1 MRQGL
6 AAELR
11 DILKRAA
18 ELEEEAGGEEALREL
33 GRERVYPEGD
43 CGESGVPC
51 WHLQEAAQF
60 VAEDIAESMGLDSEV
75 LSVALTE
82 AMKCDSACGEK
93 YRTPKGDFKGGKGEA
108 FKTCEEYARQC
119 CSGVK
124 DPTAFCAYLGRRAGK
139 I

>member
-1 MRQGL
+1 MRL
-6 AAELR
+6 AEELR
-11 DILKRAA
+11 SILRRAA
-18 ELEEEAGGEEALREL
+18 DLEEEAGGQEEDSS
-33 GRERVYPEGD
+33 EGD
-43 CGESGVPC
+43 CGGDGVPC

-60 VAEDIAESMGLDSEV
+60 VAEDIAESMGLDAEV

-108 FKTCEEYARQC
+108 FKTCEKYALDC

-124 DPTAFCAYLGRRAGK
+124 DASAFCAYLGRRAGK